1 MNKGQKRA
9 KAEFDVLERIRI
21 EQDKRG
27 WTDYELA
34 ANSDIT
40 PSTISTWTHR
50 KIEPGIASIEKI
62 CKGFGITLAQFFQ
75 NEEAVYLTDEQ
86 HELLEIWSGL
96 SPEQRRALK
105 DMILAFRK

>member
-34 ANSDIT
+34 VHSDIT

-62 CKGFGITLAQFFQ
+62 CKGLGISLAQFFQ
-75 NEEAVYLTDEQ
+75 DEEAVYLTDEQ
-86 HELLEIWSGL
+86 HELLEIWAGL
-96 SPEQRRALK
+96 SPEQRDSLIKLLK
-105 DMILAFRK
+105 SFI